1 VLVVALVSLPIWL
14 FVFTRYRLY
23 WTRAIESRLS
33 ELHRVVNAVVVSVA
47 AMATASVMLKL
58 DVARAWLL
66 LTLICVPVV
75 VMVEREILRRHFR
88 AMRKRGKIL
97 RRVVIAG
104 TNADA
109 EDVLDMFATRPWLGY
124 DVVGFLSE
132 RDDRASVKG
141 VPVLG
146 RLAAAV
152 DAIESSRASGAII
165 VTSSIGETQAN
176 RLARDLLDSGV
187 RVELTSGLRDIAP
200 ERVTVHPI
208 DSCPMLYLEPVHR
221 NGWRARAK
229 RSFDIV
235 LAAFLVVLTAPIL
248 LFAALLVKLDSR
260 GPILFFQVRVGK
272 NGRAFRIA
280 KLRTMVV
287 GAEHM
292 LDDLREMNEVDG
304 PLFKIR
310 DDPRLTRVGRS
321 LRRFSIDELPQLW
334 NVLRG
339 EMSMVGPRPALPLE
353 VARWNGDVHGRLRVK
368 PGITGMWQVNG
379 RNDATFD
386 DYVRLDLYYVDNWSL
401 LTDLA
406 IIAKTVP
413 TVISRRGAT

>member
-1 VLVVALVSLPIWL
+1 
-14 FVFTRYRLY
+14 
-23 WTRAIESRLS
+23 
-33 ELHRVVNAVVVSVA
+33 
-47 AMATASVMLKL
+47 
-58 DVARAWLL
+58 
-66 LTLICVPVV
+66 
-75 VMVEREILRRHFR
+75 MVEREILRRHFR